1 MNVVSLSLKIFF
13 REFKSGQLLLMFL
26 SLTLAVAIVASITLF
41 TDRLDRSLIA
51 ESQVFL
57 GGDLKFETSDAIEES
72 NIPNFE
78 GQFAKIY
85 EFGSVVSNADNFQL
99 AAIKSV
105 EEPYP
110 IAGQLEII
118 NESSELETFTSPPNQ
133 GEIWLDGR
141 LAGLLD
147 ISIGDQVD
155 LGSAALIY
163 SGTISSEADRG
174 TGSFAFA
181 PKAIM
186 NSADLESTQLIRS
199 GSRVRYTYLFTSSK
213 EDIDKLEQYFQNIK
227 RPGDDILTPQ
237 NKETPLG
244 RAIDRASNF
253 FLLGALLAIILSS
266 LAIAIS
272 SLQFTRRHTE
282 YVAIFKALGFQPKEI
297 RITYLL
303 IFTFVAIFSI
313 LSGIATGW
321 IVQLSFLSLL
331 KEYFPAN
338 LPLPGLNPYFI
349 SIVTAFTCLL
359 GFAYPML
366 RNLFELS
373 PNTILRKTASNT
385 GNFLSIVYSLS
396 GLLAFYF
403 LIVFFIRD
411 FYITNIIFFSILA
424 FALFIFGFIY
434 LIFSFIKPLGL
445 NPLKTFKMI
454 AFELSRRKLFNSLQI
469 VSITV
474 AIALSLIAYSS
485 STNIISSWEN
495 SLPEK
500 APNNFIFNLFED
512 EKENLKDFLES
523 RDIELLPIYPVTSA
537 RFFRVGEG
545 EDIDRTFNFTWMED
559 LPEGNKIV
567 SGEWFNQSSDGV
579 SISIEIAERYNLKLN
594 DEIEIDVAGK
604 RISSFI
610 QSIREVNW
618 ENFSP
623 NFFAIGNTEDFS
635 DLSPT
640 YITSFHVPENKK
652 MVTTELIKQ
661 FPTSSVISLENLI
674 QEIQSI
680 ISKVSQALTLI
691 LGLTLLSALF
701 LMLATIQESYKQ
713 REKQNAILKT
723 LGLNRTI
730 MQKNTFLE
738 YLTIGLFAGGLGG
751 LLALIATYLIETL
764 VFEIDP
770 TVYWDILLL
779 GILSAV
785 VIIGIISA
793 IFTFYLSTKTPKDV
807 FSRVS

>member
-1 MNVVSLSLKIFF
+1 MNVVLLSLKIFF
-13 REFKSGQLLLMFL
+13 RELKSGQLLLMFL
-26 SLTLAVAIVASITLF
+26 SLTLAVGIVASITLF

-85 EFGSVVSNADNFQL
+85 EFGSVVSNSDNFQL

-118 NESSELETFTSPPNQ
+118 NENSEVETFTSPPNP

-155 LGSAALIY
+155 LGATSLIY
-163 SGTISSEADRG
+163 IGTIFSEADRG

-199 GSRVRYTYLFTSSK
+199 GSRVRYTYLFTASK

-237 NKETPLG
+237 NEETPLG

-313 LSGIATGW
+313 LFGIATGW
-321 IVQLSFLSLL
+321 FVQLSFLSLL

-338 LPLPGLNPYFI
+338 LPLPGPNPYFI

-373 PNTILRKTASNT
+373 PNTILRKTANKT

-485 STNIISSWEN
+485 STNIISSWES

-652 MVTTELIKQ
+652 IVTTELIKQ

-680 ISKVSQALTLI
+680 ISKVSQALSLI

-701 LMLATIQESYKQ
+701 LVLATIQESYKQ

-723 LGLNRTI
+723 LGLSRTI

-751 LLALIATYLIETL
+751 LLALIATYLIETF

-807 FSRVS
+807 FSKVS

>member
-1 MNVVSLSLKIFF
+1 MNVVLLSLKIFF
-13 REFKSGQLLLMFL
+13 RELKSGQLLLMFL
-26 SLTLAVAIVASITLF
+26 SLTLAVGIVASITLF

-118 NESSELETFTSPPNQ
+118 NENSAVETFTSPPNP

-141 LAGLLD
+141 LARLLD

-155 LGSAALIY
+155 LGATSLIY

-237 NKETPLG
+237 NEETPLG

-313 LSGIATGW
+313 LFGIATGW
-321 IVQLSFLSLL
+321 FVQLSFLSLL

-338 LPLPGLNPYFI
+338 LPLPGPNPYFI
-349 SIVTAFTCLL
+349 SVVTAFTCLL

-373 PNTILRKTASNT
+373 PNTILRKTANKT

-485 STNIISSWEN
+485 STNIISSWES

-500 APNNFIFNLFED
+500 AP
-512 EKENLKDFLES
+512 
-523 RDIELLPIYPVTSA
+523 
-537 RFFRVGEG
+537 
-545 EDIDRTFNFTWMED
+545 
-559 LPEGNKIV
+559 
-567 SGEWFNQSSDGV
+567 
-579 SISIEIAERYNLKLN
+579 
-594 DEIEIDVAGK
+594 
-604 RISSFI
+604 I
-610 QSIREVNW
+610 QV
-618 ENFSP
+618 
-623 NFFAIGNTEDFS
+623 
-635 DLSPT
+635 LS
-640 YITSFHVPENKK
+640 
-652 MVTTELIKQ
+652 L
-661 FPTSSVISLENLI
+661 
-674 QEIQSI
+674 
-680 ISKVSQALTLI
+680 
-691 LGLTLLSALF
+691 
-701 LMLATIQESYKQ
+701 
-713 REKQNAILKT
+713 
-723 LGLNRTI
+723 
-730 MQKNTFLE
+730 
-738 YLTIGLFAGGLGG
+738 
-751 LLALIATYLIETL
+751 
-764 VFEIDP
+764 
-770 TVYWDILLL
+770 
-779 GILSAV
+779 
-785 VIIGIISA
+785 
-793 IFTFYLSTKTPKDV
+793 
-807 FSRVS
+807 

>member
-51 ESQVFL
+51 ESKVFL

-313 LSGIATGW
+313 LFGIATGW
-321 IVQLSFLSLL
+321 IIQLSFLSLL

>member
-213 EDIDKLEQYFQNIK
+213 EDIDKLEQYFQKIK

-237 NKETPLG
+237 NKDTPLG

-313 LSGIATGW
+313 LFGIATGW

-500 APNNFIFNLFED
+500 APNNFIFNLFEG

>member
-51 ESQVFL
+51 ESKVFL

-313 LSGIATGW
+313 LFGIATGW
-321 IVQLSFLSLL
+321 IIQLSFLSLL

-545 EDIDRTFNFTWMED
+545 EDIDRTFNFTWMEE

-652 MVTTELIKQ
+652 MVTTELVKQ

>member
-313 LSGIATGW
+313 LFGIATGW

>member
-118 NESSELETFTSPPNQ
+118 NESSELKTFTSPPNQ

-199 GSRVRYTYLFTSSK
+199 GSRVRFTYLFTSSK
-213 EDIDKLEQYFQNIK
+213 EDIDKLEQYFQKIK
-227 RPGDDILTPQ
+227 RPGDDILNPQ
-237 NKETPLG
+237 NKDTPLG

-313 LSGIATGW
+313 LFGIATGW
-321 IVQLSFLSLL
+321 LVQLSFLSLL

-338 LPLPGLNPYFI
+338 LPLPGPNPYFI
-349 SIVTAFTCLL
+349 SVVTAFTCLL

-373 PNTILRKTASNT
+373 PNTILRKTVNKT

-523 RDIELLPIYPVTSA
+523 KDIELLPIYPVTSA

-594 DEIEIDVAGK
+594 DKIEIDVAGK

-623 NFFAIGNTEDFS
+623 NFFAIGNTDDFS

-652 MVTTELIKQ
+652 IVTTELIKQ

-691 LGLTLLSALF
+691 LGLTLLAALF

-723 LGLNRTI
+723 LGLSRTI
-730 MQKNTFLE
+730 MQRNTFLE

-751 LLALIATYLIETL
+751 LLALIATYLIETF

-807 FSRVS
+807 LSKVS

>member
-313 LSGIATGW
+313 LFGIATGW

-373 PNTILRKTASNT
+373 PNTILRKTASNK

>member
-118 NESSELETFTSPPNQ
+118 NGSSELETFTSPPNQ

-313 LSGIATGW
+313 LFGIATGW
-321 IVQLSFLSLL
+321 IIQLSFLSLL

-373 PNTILRKTASNT
+373 PNTILRKTASNK

-738 YLTIGLFAGGLGG
+738 YLTIGSFAGGLGG

>member
-118 NESSELETFTSPPNQ
+118 NESSELKTFTSPPNQ

-313 LSGIATGW
+313 LFGIATGW

-373 PNTILRKTASNT
+373 PNTILRKTANNT

>member
-373 PNTILRKTASNT
+373 PNTILRKTASNK

-793 IFTFYLSTKTPKDV
+793 IFTFYLSTKTPKNV